1 MADYN
6 PGFAFYD
13 NFYKSIEKLPIEQ
26 QKEICYAVVK
36 YGITYEMVD
45 ATEMPLGYSFAQ
57 AWHEAIENSVDRW
70 VLNQNKA
77 NFKID
82 ATMNRDLMIA
92 KLIEEGNTSIKIAE
106 KITELTGQ
114 EIDASTVRKSRPW
127 KERKDEDFAVKWL
140 GENVNFSQNGTGEN
154 NVNVNS
160 QSQESVKKSQ
170 KIVKM
175 EREERENSQKS
186 VNYEGVVDPRF

>member
-1 MADYN
+1 MANYN

-45 ATEMPLGYSFAQ
+45 PNEMPLGFSFTQ
-57 AWHEAIENSVDRW
+57 AWHDAIENSVDRW

-82 ATMNRDLMIA
+82 AEMSRDMMIA
-92 KLIEEGNTSIKIAE
+92 RMIMEGKKSPEIAKE
-106 KITELTGQ
+106 IYELTGK
-114 EIDASTVRKSRPW
+114 EIDASTIRKSAPW
-127 KERKDEDFAVKWL
+127 KERNNEDFTVKWL
-140 GENVNFSQNGTGEN
+140 NENVKNSQNGTYECD
-154 NVNVNS
+154 VNVNS
-160 QSQESVKKSQ
+160 QERTDVKNSQEN
-170 KIVKM
+170 VKM
-175 EREERENSQKS
+175 ERENSQDYKI
-186 VNYEGVVDPRF
+186 DDRF